1 MHTVN
6 LNEARMMV
14 KGEDGEWLTLRPAE
28 DHFVVGDQTA
38 FMPKMVITIK
48 AHSEGLNRM
57 LEVARGPSTFP
68 ITIPTLAIAA
78 YDVIDAEITDDMTQD
93 EADDFFKRSDAAKL
107 AIGDAFALDTADRNE
122 FEVARS
128 WAAFNVDRTR
138 EFVTHLINP
147 TT

>member
-1 MHTVN
+1 MPTITTPP
-6 LNEARMMV
+6 
-14 KGEDGEWLTLRPAE
+14 DLTRTRAAL
-28 DHFVVGDQTA
+28 
-38 FMPKMVITIK
+38 
-48 AHSEGLNRM
+48 
-57 LEVARGPSTFP
+57 
-68 ITIPTLAIAA
+68 AA
-78 YDVIDAEITDDMTQD
+78 YDAIGAESTADMTQD

-107 AIGDAFALDTADRNE
+107 AIGEAFALDTADRNE